1 MDLDY
6 SISGGADQNK
16 FSIDGFGHIRF
27 NPQAGQP
34 DYEVPVDFGKDN
46 VYDVVV
52 RVTDGISATTQAIA
66 VVVTDVNE
74 SAPVF
79 KTGKQLFVAEN
90 EEFVADVRATD
101 ADGTSTLTYSIE
113 GGADRSLFIIDRDT
127 GKLLFTSL
135 VQGRYSSFRP
145 DYENQQ
151 DTGRNN
157 VYDVKVQVSDG
168 LNVVTQDIAVEIN
181 DVNEAPSITSDKV
194 KSVAENQTA
203 ILTVQGTDPDARE
216 TLTYSLAGGVDDRL
230 FKISQKTGVLE
241 FNAAPDFETPRD
253 SDEDNVYRVDVKVY
267 DGKLSSIAGYQVT
280 VTNVVEG
287 PKFATPAATTIHE
300 NTTVVMAV
308 NAVIDSTISYS
319 GNKYGIVNGYDR
331 LLFDIDSTGQ
341 LSFKTA
347 PNFEQP
353 GDNDKN
359 NVYKVLLYAT
369 DGNKNFAQ
377 QLISVT
383 VADVNEAPV
392 FTSMASMSVKETLR
406 VVGIVKAK
414 DEDRVDKARLRYSVS
429 GGADKNLFTINGI
442 TGQLA
447 FKSLRDFEVPSDADK
462 NNIFDV
468 AVSVTDGTLT
478 AVQTIAVTL
487 VDVVD
492 GPTITSAAVV
502 FVFENSLDEGG
513 RPAVVQTVT
522 AFSGLN
528 LPIIYEIEGGLD
540 RKFFELDRKSGQL
553 RFRDVDVTD
562 YERPTD
568 IGNNN
573 VYNVAV
579 RASTS
584 QRSTVQA
591 VTVVVRNVID
601 APTISS
607 PASVS
612 VEENRTA
619 VQTVAAIREK
629 TRPDAPLTYSI
640 TGGDDKDLMLID
652 PISGRLAFRNAPNYE
667 VPTDKN
673 KDNVYIVGVS
683 VREGEWLRSKTVA
696 VSVTNV
702 IEVGVTSAA
711 ALSIAEI
718 STAVGTIVIAE
729 ESALRSA
736 TFNIAGGD
744 DSNMFTIDKSTGNLA
759 FKVAPNYEL
768 PADINGD
775 NVYVVNVRVVST
787 FLSSQET
794 ISNSLTQKIRVTV
807 TNIVDAPTFTSP
819 AEFSAAEGS
828 LSIGTLAAVGE
839 SGKSL
844 TYSIST
850 NTTDFSID
858 SATGLLSFNRK
869 KFEGNYN
876 LGPSFEYPQGAN
888 GTNVYQG
895 VVTVNDGTKTAQQSI
910 KVTVTNRDLGPFIIT
925 PTNHTIPEKQ
935 TFIATI
941 VAIPESSRLNPKNPY
956 SLYEALDWE
965 YFVINRST
973 GKLAFR
979 IAPTFKRPGSDGHV
993 NNYSVYVKVDD
1004 GEKAGYKLINVNV
1017 EESKESYE

>member
-1 MDLDY
+1 M
-6 SISGGADQNK
+6 N
-16 FSIDGFGHIRF
+16 
-27 NPQAGQP
+27 
-34 DYEVPVDFGKDN
+34 YEVPQDVGKDN
-46 VYDVVV
+46 VYEVEVSV
-52 RVTDGISATTQAIA
+52 FDGLRTTPQAIA

-74 SAPVF
+74 FAPVF
-79 KTGKQLFVAEN
+79 TTGKRLVVAEN
-90 EEFVADVRATD
+90 EEFVTDVRATD

-135 VQGRYSSFRP
+135 GQGRYSSYRP
-145 DYENQQ
+145 DYENQR

-168 LNVVTQDIAVEIN
+168 LKVVTQDIAVEIN
-181 DVNEAPSITSDKV
+181 DVNEAPSITLGKV

-230 FKISQKTGVLE
+230 FKIDQKTGVLE

-267 DGKLSSIAGYQVT
+267 DGKLSSIAGHQVT

-287 PKFATPAATTIHE
+287 PKFATPAATTINE

-319 GNKYGIVNGYDR
+319 GNKYGIVNAYDK

-347 PNFEQP
+347 PNFEKP

-359 NVYKVLLYAT
+359 NVYKVMVSVH
-369 DGNKNFAQ
+369 DGIKTGT

-487 VDVVD
+487 ADVVD

-528 LPIIYEIEGGLD
+528 LPIIYEIAGGLD
-540 RKFFELDRKSGQL
+540 RKFFGLDRKSGQL
-553 RFRDVDVTD
+553 RFLDVDVTD

-573 VYNVAV
+573 VYNVTV

-711 ALSIAEI
+711 TLSIAEI

-768 PADINGD
+768 PADTNGD

-819 AEFSAAEGS
+819 AEFSSAEGS
-828 LSIGTLAAVGE
+828 LLIGTLAAVGE

-844 TYSIST
+844 TYSIP

-858 SATGLLSFNRK
+858 SATGLLSFNKK

-895 VVTVNDGTKTAQQSI
+895 VVTVADGPMTAQQSI
-910 KVTVTNRDLGPFIIT
+910 KVTVTNRDLGPFITTRTDHNI
-925 PTNHTIPEKQ
+925 EEAS

-941 VAIPESSRLNPKNPY
+941 VARKESVRPNSILTY
-956 SLYEALDWE
+956 SLYEDRDWE
-965 YFVINRST
+965 YFVIDRIT
-973 GKLAFR
+973 GRLAFR
-979 IAPTFKRPGSDGHV
+979 NAQTFKRPGSGGHD
-993 NNYSVYVKVDD
+993 NNYSVYVRVND
-1004 GEKAGYKLINVNV
+1004 GVKEGYKLINVTV
-1017 EESKESYE
+1017 IESLF